1 MKEVCTVKPEITSIN
16 NQSVQA
22 FYSLYWPQ
30 HQILIDF
37 FNQLG
42 EEHYDFR
49 MASLEKR
56 KSESPRE
63 SLAHIIFVQSVYLD
77 SAKTGK
83 LNFNAISIEPF
94 KTLSRAELLAKWELC
109 DTEMYTFLTG
119 ENFDSTSTISVP
131 WGGVMNAI
139 DLLFFLRDHDILHI
153 GWNLAYMDM
162 LDLPRYNSLMQ
173 YWG

>member
-1 MKEVCTVKPEITSIN
+1 MKPDPSAISNPNVRT
-16 NQSVQA
+16 
-22 FYSLYWPQ
+22 FYLLYWPQ

-42 EEHYDFR
+42 EEHFNFR
-49 MASLEKR
+49 MASFEKR
-56 KSESPRE
+56 KSESPHE

-83 LNFNAISIEPF
+83 LDFNAISIEPF
-94 KTLSRAELLAKWELC
+94 KTLSKAELLAIWEQC
-109 DTEMYTFLTG
+109 DTEMYTFLTSPA
-119 ENFDSTSTISVP
+119 FDSSSTIQVP
-131 WGGVMNAI
+131 WGGAMNAI